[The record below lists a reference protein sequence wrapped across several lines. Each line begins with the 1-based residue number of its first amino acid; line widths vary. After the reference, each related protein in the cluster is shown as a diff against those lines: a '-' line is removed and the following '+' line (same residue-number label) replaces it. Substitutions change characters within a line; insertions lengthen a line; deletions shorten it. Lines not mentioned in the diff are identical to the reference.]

1 MTWRIIADTSAD
13 PIYGDL
19 NEGDIS
25 VSYVPFTINTDTKN
39 YVDDGNIDITAMVE
53 DMYAS
58 SNPCKTACPASGLW
72 LEEFNKADY
81 SIAITISSHLSGSY
95 QSACI
100 ARDMFN
106 ADNANKKAIVLDSC
120 SAGPELTLGVIK
132 AIELIKQGL
141 SLDEIEV
148 KLNEFFLSTHTL
160 FALCSFENL
169 IKNGRMSRI
178 AGFVA
183 KTLKMWG
190 LGVGTDDG
198 VIDIK
203 GKARTE
209 SKIVEMIIDTMTE
222 NNFDNGIVGISHC
235 LNEKIANKIKE
246 AILIKWPNS
255 KIQIGDTRGL
265 CSFYAEKEG
274 VIVAYY

>member
-1 MTWRIIADTSAD
+1 MTDSSKTEKIDSRFVNNGTPNFS
-13 PIYGDL
+13 
-19 NEGDIS
+19 NCMKKNR
-25 VSYVPFTINTDTKN
+25 TI
-39 YVDDGNIDITAMVE
+39 
-53 DMYAS
+53 
-58 SNPCKTACPASGLW
+58 CL
-72 LEEFNKADY
+72 L
-81 SIAITISSHLSGSY
+81 
-95 QSACI
+95 
-100 ARDMFN
+100 
-106 ADNANKKAIVLDSC
+106 
-120 SAGPELTLGVIK
+120 
-132 AIELIKQGL
+132 
-141 SLDEIEV
+141 
-148 KLNEFFLSTHTL
+148 
-160 FALCSFENL
+160 
-169 IKNGRMSRI
+169 
-178 AGFVA
+178 
-183 KTLKMWG
+183 
-190 LGVGTDDG
+190 DG